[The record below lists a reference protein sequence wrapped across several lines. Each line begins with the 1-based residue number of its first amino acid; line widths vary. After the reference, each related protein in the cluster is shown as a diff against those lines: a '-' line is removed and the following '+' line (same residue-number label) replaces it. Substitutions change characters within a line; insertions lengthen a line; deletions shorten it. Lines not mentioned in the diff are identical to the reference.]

1 MTATLTTARVSPAVP
16 LARSVR
22 AELRRLLGWPVTWV
36 LAGVW
41 TLLNILFTYVFD
53 WIAYRTGAT
62 SGPAEAGV
70 DLDSLLPHSV
80 PDVLVQGMP
89 LFGGAIVMI
98 LGALTVGSGYG
109 WGTWKTVYTQ
119 GPSRAAAFGGTLLA
133 LLTLVAGL
141 VLVTVGVDLAMSS
154 VVAAVEGGAAGLPD
168 LADLA
173 TSYGGG
179 VLILAMWTAGGV
191 LVGVLSRGPA
201 LAAGLGLVWGLVV
214 EQLLRGVAGAL
225 PSIQGVT
232 DRLPGSSA
240 GSLAGALGAKTIS
253 DGGAPG
259 VLDALS
265 GTAATGLTAGYLVV
279 CVALALALVTRRDL
293 L

>member
-1 MTATLTTARVSPAVP
+1 MTATTIERVSPAAP

-41 TLLNILFTYVFD
+41 TLLNILFGYVFD
-53 WIAYRTGAT
+53 WIAYRTGTAT
-62 SGPAEAGV
+62 GPAEAGV
-70 DLDSLLPHSV
+70 SLDTLVPHSI
-80 PDVLVQGMP
+80 PQVLVQGMP

-154 VVAAVEGGAAGLPD
+154 VIAAIEGGPGRLPGLG
-168 LADLA
+168 DLA

-179 VLILAMWTAGGV
+179 VLILAMWAAGGV

-225 PSIQGVT
+225 PAIQGVT

-265 GTAATGLTAGYLVV
+265 GVAATGLTAGYLAV
-279 CVALALALVTRRDL
+279 CVALSLALVTRRDL